1 MHFNWTNFN
10 KLPFCNSPIHHTSPP
25 NVLINDKDLSI
36 YKGFL
41 SPPSLTTMSLSH
53 ACIPEYL
60 LQYNLSLPDNY
71 VISHACILSIYY
83 SAMFLPSLTTYAC
96 IPEYLLQSNVP
107 SLPYNYGISHACIP
121 EYLLHSYV
129 PSLPDSLCLYSW
141 VFTASNIL
149 YLHNGFTFCGN
160 PLLILQ
166 LRSLP
171 RIKGY
176 ANGKNYYFP

>member
-96 IPEYLLQSNVP
+96 IPEYLL
-107 SLPYNYGISHACIP
+107 
-121 EYLLHSYV
+121 HSYV
-129 PSLPDSLCLYSW
+129 PSLPDNLCLYSW

-166 LRSLP
+166 LRTLI
-171 RIKGY
+171 RIY
-176 ANGKNYYFP
+176 E